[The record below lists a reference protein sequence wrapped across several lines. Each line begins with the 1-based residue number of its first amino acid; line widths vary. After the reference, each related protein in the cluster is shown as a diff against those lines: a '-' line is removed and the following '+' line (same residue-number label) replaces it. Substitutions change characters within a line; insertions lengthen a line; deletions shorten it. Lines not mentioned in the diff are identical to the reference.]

1 MRHISSLAAALLCA
15 SAMVSPAAAVTSTT
29 VTAGVALASL
39 GTATAVVGT
48 GGAVLVD
55 STTWY
60 NSLFGVLIAAG
71 GIAIGAV
78 DPPAGT
84 FFNGRFTL
92 QYPSDLIQVTNSGW
106 LGDWGVNASL
116 QPPPADPLTWP
127 SGLPIVLQNPA
138 AGLTASIDNSVS
150 GSQTISFD
158 WGPSGHPVDG
168 PLNVFAS
175 VFEAKTDI
183 ILTFLGTAAAP
194 PAGANFFVS
203 SAEFQCSLPTIPPTV
218 GRCGETLTSY
228 FSMVVVPGPIA
239 GAGLP
244 GLILAS
250 GALLAWW
257 RRRQRAV

>member
-194 PAGANFFVS
+194 PAGATFLCRVRNFNVLCRRFHQRW
-203 SAEFQCSLPTIPPTV
+203 A
-218 GRCGETLTSY
+218 
-228 FSMVVVPGPIA
+228 VVEK
-239 GAGLP
+239 L
-244 GLILAS
+244 
-250 GALLAWW
+250 
-257 RRRQRAV
+257 